1 MGSSWGDFVTVPD
14 LVLFP
19 HCDLHVALD
28 RATPSVAVFTRT
40 MQGEAPQS
48 FSSPYQLTDVTSDP
62 GVRFD
67 FYAPYAPVGQRFANL
82 PRVQPDGRILAD
94 TPGIYLFQCS
104 FDGRAIVG
112 RLQVHQAITDWWFGN
127 DSITTALDGI
137 AHAQPTIYAEF
148 SDDNVPGFIGT
159 DLVGDITGHGYVTLT
174 SANPAIVEVSPQGRL
189 RGIAETGAQPVN
201 LTGTM
206 GIVTR
211 QLPVR
216 VVEYGRR
223 REILQPVVG
232 HSPTKDPANTPN
244 LLFLGEGFTGSTAD
258 QLAFDRI
265 VEGIYMGMFIK
276 PRHEPFPMLLS
287 SMNVYKAPTASTQD
301 LLTCGFRVVDR
312 PLLKGEPIPFEGL
325 LAGVPANAYTVGQL
339 VARVGLPRRGEART
353 VAQLIAEWNTQHLHD
368 FNAALVHPGIVEAWR
383 DQQSVGILQ
392 ARDTFFGLH
401 FGQRLADR
409 ISDNNPV
416 PNPGPNGP
424 NAQLEAFVRKLYS
437 FYGIRT
443 SQTMHLDPRR
453 HPPELYSEGMDNPL
467 TSLMRYVRALAEELE
482 PHRNVGFEWAP
493 DLTRLKRSRGMI
505 IMVAKDFKQGG
516 ENIENGL
523 ACLTLDAQIKIGFAY
538 GSPPLPRVM
547 RRTPVATIAYDENRI
562 TDLAVHELGHSFN
575 LGDEYENIAG
585 DTPDTVDET
594 HDNVTNLAAIRI
606 GPNTRRFN
614 PDRVKWLRLPRIQLA
629 SRVRSEVE
637 LVPGGVRVVVPP
649 EDIPLWVAAQ
659 ADNPEVFL
667 RRAISFTGRQLPVAN
682 GDQLSNLH
690 IHAIDR
696 VLATIDLNG
705 PQPPADLPFTEGAI
719 LFVPARDSSG
729 AILRVTQQ
737 RVLEHFQ
744 HAAGG
749 LPLNPGAPGPDNRAD
764 VPEPIARFTPT
775 NPASY
780 TIGVYEG
787 GAHYATGT
795 YRPAGACK
803 MRNQYL
809 AGDEGAFCFV
819 CQWLIVNRINPAMHR
834 RLDLTYSLGT
844 THV

>member
-1 MGSSWGDFVTVPD
+1 VTP
-14 LVLFP
+14 
-19 HCDLHVALD
+19 
-28 RATPSVAVFTRT
+28 RFTVCRRT
-40 MQGEAPQS
+40 IQGEPPQS
-48 FSSPYQLTDVTSDP
+48 FTSPYQLTDVTGDP

-67 FYAPYAPVGQRFANL
+67 FYAPYAPAGQRFANL
-82 PRVQPDGRILAD
+82 PRVLPDGKIVAD

-104 FDGRAIVG
+104 FDGRSIVG

-127 DSITTALDGI
+127 DSITTAVDGI
-137 AHAQPTIYAEF
+137 AHAQPTIYAQF
-148 SDDNVPGFIGT
+148 SDDNTPGSFIGT

-174 SANPAIVEVSPQGRL
+174 PSDPAIVEVSPHGRL
-189 RGIAETGAQPVN
+189 RGLAETGAQPID

-211 QLPVR
+211 HLPVR
-216 VVEYGRR
+216 VVDYGRR
-223 REILQPVVG
+223 REILAPVVHG
-232 HSPTKDPANTPN
+232 PTRDPAIAPN
-244 LLFLGEGFTGSTAD
+244 LLFLGEGFTKSTVD
-258 QLAFDRI
+258 ELAFDRI
-265 VEGIYMGMFIK
+265 VEDIYMGMFIK
-276 PRHEPFPMLLS
+276 PRHEPFPILLS
-287 SMNVYKAPTASTQD
+287 SMNVYKAPAASTQD
-301 LLTCGFRVVDR
+301 LLTCGFRVVDG
-312 PLLKGEPIPFEGL
+312 PGLTGNPIPYEGL
-325 LAGVPANAYTVGQL
+325 IGGIPANFYTVGQL
-339 VARVGLPRRGEART
+339 VARAGLPRRGEARP
-353 VAQLIAEWNTQHLHD
+353 AADLIAEWNTQHLHD
-368 FNAALVHPGIVEAWR
+368 FNPANVHPVIVEAWR
-383 DQQSVGILQ
+383 EQQSVGILQ

-409 ISDNNPV
+409 ISDNQPV
-416 PNPGPNGP
+416 PNPGPNG
-424 NAQLEAFVRKLYS
+424 NAAQTQAFVRKLYS
-437 FYGIRT
+437 FYHHRT

-467 TSLMRYVRALAEELE
+467 TSLMRYIRGLAEEQA

-493 DLTRLKRSRGMI
+493 DLTRLKRSRGMVI
-505 IMVAKDFKQGG
+505 LIAKDFKHGG

-523 ACLTLDAQIKIGFAY
+523 ACLTLDGQTKVGFAY
-538 GSPPLPRVM
+538 GSAPLARVM
-547 RRTPVATIAYDENRI
+547 RRTSAATITYDGNRV

-585 DTPDTVDET
+585 DTPDTADET
-594 HDNVTNLAAIRI
+594 HDNVTNLAAI
-606 GPNTRRFN
+606 GNGNGRRFN
-614 PDRVKWLRLPRIQLA
+614 PDRVKWLRLPRIRLA
-629 SRVRSEVE
+629 SRARSEVE
-637 LVPGGVRVVVPP
+637 LVPGGIRVVVPP
-649 EDIPLWVAAQ
+649 EDIPLWVEAQ
-659 ADNPEVFL
+659 ADDPEVFL
-667 RRAISFTGRQLPVAN
+667 RRAISFTGRQLPLSEAN
-682 GDQLSNLH
+682 GDLLHNLH
-690 IHAIDR
+690 IHAIDQP
-696 VLATIDLNG
+696 LATIDLHG
-705 PQPPADLPFTEGAI
+705 PQPAPDLPFTEGAI
-719 LFVPARDSSG
+719 LFVPLRDRNG
-729 AILRVTQQ
+729 AIMHVTQQ

-744 HAAGG
+744 HPAGG
-749 LPLNPGAPGPDNRAD
+749 LPLNPGAPGPDDRAD